1 MHGSVLY
8 SQVAQTLSG
17 DTASILPSV
26 RDLPGLEA
34 YNKLDVSVR
43 LSVSPEVLRRVY
55 EENLHGVE
63 LGEGADKLV
72 HMVVPRSRS
81 QEMVRAEQAC
91 EDEVKH
97 GGNFK
102 SWGSA

>member
-1 MHGSVLY
+1 M
-8 SQVAQTLSG
+8 SG

-34 YNKLDVSVR
+34 YNKLDVKVR
-43 LSVSPEVLRRVY
+43 LSVSKEVRSRVY

-72 HMVVPRSRS
+72 HSRGEGADKLVHMITPHSRS
-81 QEMVRAEQAC
+81 QEIEKAEEAC
-91 EDEVKH
+91 DDEVLYPLE
-97 GGNFK
+97 
-102 SWGSA
+102 